1 MHVIDLPEWAVGRG
15 KAMNDFPSIDPAR
28 TTLLVVD
35 MQNAFMLPGMPVTN
49 GPTAEI
55 VPNINRLIAAA
66 RDAGVLVSWSRQ
78 THVDEGP
85 GRLAEWQRR
94 EDGLMAAAAVAF
106 RTGTLGHQIHAD
118 LDVRNDD
125 LVFDK
130 YRFSCFYNAAIDY
143 EATLRARDIDTV
155 IITGTLTN
163 CCCETT
169 ARDAVMRG
177 FKNFFLSDA
186 TGALTDAEH
195 NAALL
200 NVRILSSEVI
210 DTDAMVAIIR
220 ESIPAAVAAE

>member
-1 MHVIDLPEWAVGRG
+1 MHIVDLPEWAVGRG

-35 MQNAFMLPGMPVTN
+35 MQNAFMLPGMPIAN
-49 GPTAEI
+49 EATADI
-55 VPNINRLIAAA
+55 IPNINRLIAAA
-66 RDAGVLVSWSRQ
+66 REAGVLVSWSRQ

-94 EDGLMAAAAVAF
+94 EDGLMAASADSLRA
-106 RTGTLGHQIHAD
+106 GTLGHGIHAN
-118 LDVRNDD
+118 LDVRDGD

-143 EATLRARDIDTV
+143 EAELRARGIDTL
-155 IITGTLTN
+155 IITGTVTN

-186 TGALTDAEH
+186 CAALTDAEH

-200 NVRILSSEVI
+200 NVRIVSSEVI
-210 DTDAMVAIIR
+210 DTDSMIAIIR
-220 ESIPAAVAAE
+220 DSIPSAVAAE